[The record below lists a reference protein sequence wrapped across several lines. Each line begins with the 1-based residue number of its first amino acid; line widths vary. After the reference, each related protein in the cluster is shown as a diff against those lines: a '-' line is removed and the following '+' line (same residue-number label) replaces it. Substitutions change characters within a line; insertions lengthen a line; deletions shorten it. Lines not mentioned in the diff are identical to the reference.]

1 MPKLAITGKG
11 GVGKTTLAAV
21 LAHLYSEEGR
31 TVLTIDA
38 DPDAN
43 LASALGLPQ
52 ELTDSIAP
60 IAELRDLIAERTG
73 ALPGSFGGMFKL
85 NPRVDDI
92 PDRFAVTHRGVKLLV
107 LGTIDKGGSG
117 CICPESTLLRALV
130 QELVIRHSEVVIL
143 DMEAGLEH
151 LGRATA
157 GSVDAFIVVV
167 EPGRRS
173 IQTARSVK
181 RLAGDI
187 GVDKVYVVGNKVR
200 DNRDRAFITRN
211 LPGDEILGFLSY
223 SPLAIEADLQ
233 GEAVFDMDPALVEE
247 CQLIKAKLSSLIEDD
262 TSQPTE

>member
-1 MPKLAITGKG
+1 MRKLAITGKG
-11 GVGKTTLAAV
+11 GVGKTTLAA
-21 LAHLYSEEGR
+21 LMAHLYSEEGL
-31 TVLTIDA
+31 TVLAIDA

-43 LASALGLPQ
+43 LASALGFPE
-52 ELTDSIAP
+52 ELVDSIAP
-60 IAELRDLIAERTG
+60 IAELGDLIAERTG
-73 ALPGSFGGMFKL
+73 AQPGTFGGMFKL

-92 PDRFAVTHRGVKLLV
+92 PERFAVSYRGVKLLV
-107 LGTIDKGGSG
+107 LGTVDKGGSG
-117 CICPESTLLRALV
+117 CICPESTLLRALM
-130 QELVIRHSEVVIL
+130 QHLVIRSSEVVIM

-187 GVDKVYVVGNKVR
+187 GVERVYVVGNKVR
-200 DNRDRAFITRN
+200 NERDRSFVLDN

-223 SPLAIEADLQ
+223 SPQAIEADLQ
-233 GEAVFDMDPALVEE
+233 GRAIFEMESVLLEE
-247 CQLIKAKLSSLIEDD
+247 SRLIKTKLSSLTEDQ
-262 TSQPTE
+262 TA

>member
-11 GVGKTTLAAV
+11 GVGKTTLAAL
-21 LAHLYSEEGR
+21 LAHLYSEQGR
-31 TVLTIDA
+31 NVLAIDA

-43 LASALGLPQ
+43 LASALGLPP
-52 ELTDSIAP
+52 ELVAGIAP
-60 IAELRDLIAERTG
+60 IAELQDLILERTG
-73 ALPGSFGGMFKL
+73 ARPGTFGGMFKL

-92 PDRFAVTHRGVKLLV
+92 PDRFSVSHRGVKLLV

-130 QELVIRHSEVVIL
+130 QELVIRRSEVVIL

-157 GSVDAFIVVV
+157 GSVNAFIVVV

-173 IQTARSVK
+173 IQTARSVR

-187 GVDKVYVVGNKVR
+187 GVEEVYVVGNKVR
-200 DNRDRAFITRN
+200 NEGDRAFVAEN
-211 LPGDEILGFLSY
+211 LPGDQILGFLSY

-233 GEAVFDMDPALVEE
+233 GKAIFDMDPALVEE
-247 CQLIKAKLSSLIEDD
+247 CQIIRAKLSALTED
-262 TSQPTE
+262 QAG

>member
-11 GVGKTTLAAV
+11 GVGKTTLAAL

-31 TVLTIDA
+31 NVLAIDA

-52 ELTDSIAP
+52 ELVDGIAP
-60 IAELRDLIAERTG
+60 IAELQDLILERTG
-73 ALPGSFGGMFKL
+73 ARPGTFGGMFKL

-92 PDRFAVTHRGVKLLV
+92 PDRFSVSHRGVKLLV

-130 QELVIRHSEVVIL
+130 QELVIRRSEVVIL

-187 GVDKVYVVGNKVR
+187 GVEDVYVVGNKVR
-200 DNRDRAFITRN
+200 NERDRAFVAEN

-223 SPLAIEADLQ
+223 TPLAIEADLQ
-233 GEAVFDMDPALVEE
+233 GSAIFDIDPALVEE
-247 CQLIKAKLSSLIEDD
+247 CQVIRAKLSALTED
-262 TSQPTE
+262 EAG